1 MGVSDIIWIGGS
13 SVEAT
18 HLLDFE
24 TDTGSLG
31 TMMGRGDTRQTNC
44 VVSQVVII

>member
-1 MGVSDIIWIGGS
+1 MEVNDIIWIGGS

-31 TMMGRGDTRQTNC
+31 AMMGGGIPDRQI
-44 VVSQVVII
+44 VWYLKW